1 MPHNPTHH
9 LPPPLHKLLAPLLSQ
24 EPAAQ
29 LIRSTA
35 RQQWRLLAVNLLSS
49 VVEALSE
56 GATLAV
62 VFLAVEVLAAP
73 DGTPFTGSTNP
84 VLSWWP
90 AATGWLNA
98 LPPTAL
104 FISLLALA
112 MLLQAL
118 QSLRRFANNVS
129 VGYFAAECRARV
141 TARIHSQVLRFAFP
155 CASGTK
161 VGDLTDDASQ
171 GPEAIR
177 IQIEQSGQLLVV
189 LVGAALSDW
198 GERGLAS
205 P

>member
-1 MPHNPTHH
+1 
-9 LPPPLHKLLAPLLSQ
+9 
-24 EPAAQ
+24 
-29 LIRSTA
+29 
-35 RQQWRLLAVNLLSS
+35 VNLLSS
-49 VVEALSE
+49 VLEALSE

-73 DGTPFTGSTNP
+73 DGTPLNGSTNP

-90 AATGWLNA
+90 APTSWLNA

-112 MLLQAL
+112 VLLQAL
-118 QSLRRFANNVS
+118 QSLGRFANNVS
-129 VGYFAAECRARV
+129 VGSFAAECRARV
-141 TARIHSQVLRFAFP
+141 TARIHSQVLRFSFP

-177 IQIEQSGQLLVV
+177 IQIEQSGQLLAVE
-189 LVGAALSDW
+189 LVGAAWSDW
-198 GERGLAS
+198 DEPGLAS